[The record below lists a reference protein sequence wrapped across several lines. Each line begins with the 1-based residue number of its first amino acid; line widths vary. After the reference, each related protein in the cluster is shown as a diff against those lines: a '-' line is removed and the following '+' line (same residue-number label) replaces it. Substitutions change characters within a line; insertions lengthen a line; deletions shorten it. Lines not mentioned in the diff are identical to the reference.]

1 MLRSLSS
8 GVSGIQA
15 FQQEMDVISNNIAN
29 VNTTGF
35 KASRVDFA
43 DAFSETLRGS
53 SGASGAASDT
63 PASQIGL
70 GVAISGIS
78 TNYSSGPLAGTGFP
92 TDMAVDGEGFFTVR
106 DPVTGNQFATR
117 AGDFRLD
124 SNGYL
129 TT

>member
-15 FQQEMDVISNNIAN
+15 FQEEMDVISNNIAN

-35 KASRVDFA
+35 KSSRVDFA

-63 PASQIGL
+63 PGLQIGS
-70 GVAISGIS
+70 GVATSGVAS
-78 TNYSSGPLAGTGFP
+78 NFSSGALAGTGFA
-92 TDMAVDGEGFFTVR
+92 TDMAVDGEGMFVVR
-106 DPVTGNQFATR
+106 DPVTSTQFATR
-117 AGDFRLD
+117 AGDFR
-124 SNGYL
+124 
-129 TT
+129 